1 MQLDRYGDKS
11 LEVVLKKDGNQEE
24 KIITEMTNQ
33 GSGPKMV
40 EKQDGEMN
48 LSPTNTSKDH
58 LKAEQLSQN
67 NF

>member
-40 EKQDGEMN
+40 EKQDGETI
-48 LSPTNTSKDH
+48 LYPTYSSKEH
-58 LKAEQLSQN
+58 LNAE
-67 NF
+67 

>member
-40 EKQDGEMN
+40 EK
-48 LSPTNTSKDH
+48 
-58 LKAEQLSQN
+58 
-67 NF
+67 